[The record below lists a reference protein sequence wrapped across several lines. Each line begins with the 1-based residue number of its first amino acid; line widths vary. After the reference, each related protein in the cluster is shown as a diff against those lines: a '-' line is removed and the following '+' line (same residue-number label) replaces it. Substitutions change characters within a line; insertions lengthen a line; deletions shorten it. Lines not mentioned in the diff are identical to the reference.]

1 MNRGVLLV
9 GMLVLWL
16 GGCSLAP
23 EFMKPETAV
32 PQDWSSTT
40 LAEGEEIPTDWW
52 RRFDDPAL
60 VDLVEE
66 ALSANTD
73 LQLAAARVAE
83 ARALLTGQEAERYPL
98 LEIEGNAARQ
108 SLSEEAATSAG
119 SGGETFTD
127 LQVSGVLSYE
137 LDLWGR
143 LANASE
149 AARARLLAS
158 AANRE
163 AVRLA
168 VIGEVAN
175 GYFNLRALDRQIEIA
190 ERTVASR
197 REAVA
202 LQRTRF
208 EGGDVDELTLRQA
221 ESELAAAEAELPTL
235 HEQRTIQRNALA
247 VLLGRSPRQIVERPI
262 AVARPVD
269 AIDAPAS
276 VPAGRP
282 ADLIVRR
289 PDIAAAEQELAAT
302 NAEIG
307 VARAAFLPRI
317 SFVGLLGLQSA
328 SAGDLF
334 VGSASAW
341 QLGGSLVGPLLD
353 FGRAEAL
360 VEQAE
365 ARQRQALIA
374 YRGTVQT
381 AFREVL
387 DALAGLR
394 RSEERLQ
401 AQRRQVA
408 ALRSTADLARQRFT
422 GGFSSYLEVLDAE
435 RSLFAAE
442 LALVET
448 GRNRLQ
454 SVVNLYRALGGGWH
468 EPVIAQGAVPT
479 KATSA
484 DATKTNGILSPR
496 KVE

>member
-1 MNRGVLLV
+1 MIRGGLAGAIALLI
-9 GMLVLWL
+9 

-23 EFMKPETAV
+23 DYLKPQSAV
-32 PQDWSSTT
+32 PDSWSSER
-40 LAEGEEIPTDWW
+40 LAAAEEIPTDWW
-52 RRFDDPAL
+52 RTFDDPAL
-60 VDLVEE
+60 AALVDE
-66 ALSANTD
+66 ALSANAD

-83 ARALLTGQEAERYPL
+83 ARALLTGRQAERYPL
-98 LEIEGNAARQ
+98 LEVEAAAVRQ
-108 SLSEEAATSAG
+108 GPSEEAATSAASRG
-119 SGGETFTD
+119 KPFTD
-127 LQVSGVLSYE
+127 LRVSSVLSYE

-168 VIGEVAN
+168 VVGEVAN
-175 GYFNLRALDRQIEIA
+175 GYFNLRALDRQIVIA

-197 REAVA
+197 REAVT
-202 LQRTRF
+202 LQRNRF

-221 ESELAAAEAELPTL
+221 ESELAAAQAELPAL
-235 HEQRTIQRNALA
+235 LQQRALQRNALA
-247 VLLGRSPRQIVERPI
+247 VLLGRSPREIVERAI
-262 AVARPVD
+262 AVARPID

-289 PDIAAAEQELAAT
+289 PDIAAAEQEVVAT

-307 VARAAFLPRI
+307 VARAAFLPTV

-334 VGSASAW
+334 TGSASAW
-341 QLGGSLVGPLLD
+341 QFGGALVGPLLD
-353 FGRAEAL
+353 FGRAQAL
-360 VEQAE
+360 VDLAE
-365 ARQRQALIA
+365 ARQRQALVA
-374 YRGTVQT
+374 YRGTIQT

-387 DALAGLR
+387 DALEGFR

-401 AQRRQVA
+401 AQSRQVA
-408 ALRSTADLARQRFT
+408 ALRSAAELARERFA

-435 RSLFAAE
+435 RSLFTVE
-442 LALVET
+442 LALTET
-448 GRNRLQ
+448 QRNRLQ
-454 SVVNLYRALGGGWH
+454 SAVDLYRALGGGW
-468 EPVIAQGAVPT
+468 EAALAEN
-479 KATSA
+479 ATYQ
-484 DATKTNGILSPR
+484 DQDRP
-496 KVE
+496 